1 MTKSKNKITENPEK
15 ETKIRQ
21 SKKKIIIIS
30 LIFLLLLMLFPFVTK
45 NDEVDKTVPDINAT
59 HKAAVEFIKEGELT
73 FVKNTGDFISQIN
86 IEIAVNEE
94 ERTQGL
100 MYRDNMKENEGMLFI
115 FDFETEQSF
124 WMKNTL
130 ISLDIIFVN
139 KENKIVKIHK
149 STDTLSE
156 NSYPSGKP
164 AIYVVEVI
172 SGYTEKFGITEGDKI
187 VWRRM

>member
-1 MTKSKNKITENPEK
+1 MTKSKNKITENSPK

-30 LIFLLLLMLFPFVTK
+30 LIFLLLLMLFPFVNK
-45 NDEVDKTVPDINAT
+45 NNKVEEKAANENASK
-59 HKAAVEFIKEGELT
+59 KAAVEFVKEGELT
-73 FVKNTGDFISQIN
+73 FVKNSGGFISQIN
-86 IEIAVNEE
+86 IEIAGDET

-100 MYRDNMKENEGMLFI
+100 MYRDKMKENEGMFFI
-115 FDFETEQSF
+115 FDFETAQSF

-130 ISLDIIFVN
+130 ISLDIIFIN

-149 STDTLSE
+149 NTETLSE

-164 AIYVVEVI
+164 AIYVVEVVA
-172 SGYTEKFGITEGDKI
+172 GYTDKFGINEGDKI

>member
-1 MTKSKNKITENPEK
+1 MTKSKNNIPENSAV
-15 ETKIRQ
+15 ETKIKQ

-30 LIFLLLLMLFPFVTK
+30 LIFLLLLMLFPFINK
-45 NDEVDKTVPDINAT
+45 KDNVDKPAADKNISQ
-59 HKAAVEFIKEGELT
+59 KAAVEFKKEGELT
-73 FVKNTGDFISQIN
+73 FVKSSGDFISQIN
-86 IEIAVNEE
+86 IEIAGDET

-100 MYRDNMKENEGMLFI
+100 MYRDKMKDNEGMFFI
-115 FDFETEQSF
+115 FDYETAQSF

-139 KENKIVKIHK
+139 KENEIVKIHK
-149 STDTLSE
+149 NTETLSE

-164 AIYVVEVI
+164 AIYVVEVV
-172 SGYTEKFGITEGDKI
+172 GGFTEKFGITEGDKI

>member
-1 MTKSKNKITENPEK
+1 MTKSKNNIPENSAV
-15 ETKIRQ
+15 ETKIKQ

-30 LIFLLLLMLFPFVTK
+30 LIFLLLLMLFPFINK
-45 NDEVDKTVPDINAT
+45 KDNVDKPAADKNISQ
-59 HKAAVEFIKEGELT
+59 KAAVEFKKEGELT
-73 FVKNTGDFISQIN
+73 FVKSSGDFISQIN
-86 IEIAVNEE
+86 IEIAGDET

-100 MYRDNMKENEGMLFI
+100 MYRDKMKDNEGMFFI
-115 FDFETEQSF
+115 FDYETAQSF

-139 KENKIVKIHK
+139 KENEIVKIHK
-149 STDTLSE
+149 NTETLSE

-172 SGYTEKFGITEGDKI
+172 AGYTEKFGITEGDKI